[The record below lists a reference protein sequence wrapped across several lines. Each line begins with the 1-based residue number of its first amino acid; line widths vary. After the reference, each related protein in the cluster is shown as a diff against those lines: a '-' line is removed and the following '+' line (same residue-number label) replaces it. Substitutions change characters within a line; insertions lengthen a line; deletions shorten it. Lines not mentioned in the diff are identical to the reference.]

1 MSPLQLKFWT
11 QLLTIPE
18 VPISA
23 IRSLLHNALHV
34 YFPCQYWPI
43 EQSIAQFKNDLYF
56 PTCIN
61 WKHSTHDMK
70 NPHIKNTLYS
80 YVKKMFNFLKSFIH
94 NGLQSTNR
102 TEIQT
107 IIRWRKKLENG
118 KVKWA
123 KWQASNLRSLVAMQ
137 DFILLP
143 NAAKFWQWTVN
154 HKHIFNS
161 LKFRPGHTG

>member
-61 WKHSTHDMK
+61 WKHSAHDMK
-70 NPHIKNTLYS
+70 NPYIKNTLYS

-94 NGLQSTNR
+94 NALPSTNR

-107 IIRWRKKLENG
+107 IITWHKKLENG
-118 KVKWA
+118 KVKWYCQMTSIQFKISGCNA
-123 KWQASNLRSLVAMQ
+123 GLYFTTKCCKILAM
-137 DFILLP
+137 
-143 NAAKFWQWTVN
+143 
-154 HKHIFNS
+154 NS
-161 LKFRPGHTG
+161 KS